1 MKVWLERD
9 MVMKMWKTVN
19 FYWESILI
27 QYQHLWLNLLI
38 SMNRREWLLG
48 KLMQDQEHMKKM
60 RRPIK
65 ALNMNKNV
73 RSVRERGMCWQDV
86 DRHLV
91 HASDVA
97 NKGTYWK
104 IVTCLQS
111 SSTMVVKKTWH
122 LIRLAKGECWS
133 KRRSIKI

>member
-1 MKVWLERD
+1 
-9 MVMKMWKTVN
+9 
-19 FYWESILI
+19 
-27 QYQHLWLNLLI
+27 
-38 SMNRREWLLG
+38 MNRREWLLG

-97 NKGTYWK
+97 NKGTY
-104 IVTCLQS
+104 
-111 SSTMVVKKTWH
+111 
-122 LIRLAKGECWS
+122 
-133 KRRSIKI
+133 